1 MGETIPGLPASVRG
15 TIVST
20 RMKHIF
26 LTLLAGVALTVA
38 AEKKSFPAH
47 WGQPPRIQTQDYIDL
62 PGGYGKGSS
71 TMRNW
76 INANLEKD
84 KLAQAGGG
92 KAASAAKPVYAQDF
106 EKTELEKVPD
116 GMLVLDGGFAVKQ
129 AGGSKVLEL
138 PGDPLETFGVLF
150 GPTEKDG
157 LCVQARILGT
167 GKGRR
172 FPVLAVGLSGVGG
185 YKLQVTPAKKALE
198 IYKGEEVKAT
208 APFDWASGK
217 WAHLKFQVRKA
228 KAGEWQVEGKVWA
241 EGTPEPAAW
250 QINYT
255 EATEPT
261 PGRPSIW
268 GLPFSGTAIQFDDL
282 IVTPVK

>member
-1 MGETIPGLPASVRG
+1 
-15 TIVST
+15 
-20 RMKHIF
+20 MKHVF
-26 LTLLAGVALTVA
+26 LTLLAVGALVLA
-38 AEKKSFPAH
+38 AEKKGFPAH
-47 WGQPPRIQTQDYIDL
+47 WGPPPRLETRDYVDL

-76 INANLEKD
+76 INANLEKA

-92 KAASAAKPVYAQDF
+92 KPAAAPVAKAVYSQDF
-106 EKTELEKVPD
+106 EKTAVDKVPD

-129 AGGSKVLEL
+129 VAGGKMLEL

-150 GPTEKDG
+150 GPTEKEG

-172 FPVLAVGLSGVGG
+172 FPVLAVGLGGVGG
-185 YKLQVTPAKKALE
+185 YKLQVAPAKKALE
-198 IYKGEEVKAT
+198 IYKGEDIKAT

-217 WAHLKFQVRKA
+217 WAQFKFQVRKA
-228 KAGEWQVEGKVWA
+228 KAGAWQVQGKVWA
-241 EGTPEPAAW
+241 QDAAEPAAW
-250 QINYT
+250 QISFT
-255 EATEPT
+255 ETTEPT

-282 IVTPVK
+282 LVTPVK

>member
-1 MGETIPGLPASVRG
+1 
-15 TIVST
+15 
-20 RMKHIF
+20 MKHVF
-26 LTLLAGVALTVA
+26 LTLLASVALAVA
-38 AEKKSFPAH
+38 AEKKGFPAH
-47 WGQPPRIQTQDYIDL
+47 WGPPPRIQTQDYIDL

-76 INANLEKD
+76 INANMEKD
-84 KLAQAGGG
+84 RLAQAGGG
-92 KAASAAKPVYAQDF
+92 QPASAPAAKAIYSQDF

-129 AGGSKVLEL
+129 AGGGKVLEL

-150 GPTEKDG
+150 GPTEKEG
-157 LCVQARILGT
+157 LCVQARIFGT

-185 YKLQVTPAKKALE
+185 YKLQVTPAKKTLE
-198 IYKGEEVKAT
+198 IYKGEDVKAT
-208 APFDWASGK
+208 APFDWQSGK
-217 WAHLKFQVRKA
+217 WATLKFQVRPSG
-228 KAGEWQVEGKVWA
+228 KAGEWLAEGKVWA
-241 EGTPEPAAW
+241 EGAAEPAAW
-250 QINYT
+250 SITFNET
-255 EATEPT
+255 TEPT

-282 IVTPVK
+282 TVTSAK